1 MALELFKFSPLPNP
15 PDTYDAVFF
24 RQFLRTLEL
33 YFSKLDA
40 LTPNHAQSYRAEEFF
55 GGGFYGDNM
64 KVLYASFS
72 SLSAEDLL
80 SLGIISN
87 TLATSYATV
96 DTLMG
101 GGAVFGNVMVEH
113 LTADTLAG
121 NGYYIETPTGQFTSS
136 ATQTAA
142 STTAAY
148 ALQFDASSFLNGVSL
163 VSGSRIT
170 FAQAGIYRLA
180 YAVQFHSPV
189 NNTET
194 ANIWLRKNGTNIAL
208 SNHKYSIPARKSA
221 GVPAHLLAEGS
232 SFVEVAANDY
242 VEIMW
247 NVPDITIIVEPSA
260 ASGSPPIPATPSAD
274 VSVDF
279 ISAAAPPVAYVRP
292 ISTTAFALVGTA
304 DITAQRTT

>member
-15 PDTYDAVFF
+15 PEKYDPLFF

-33 YFSKLDA
+33 YFSQLDA

-64 KVLYASFS
+64 KVLYANFS

-101 GGAVFGNVMVEH
+101 GDAVFGNVMVEH
-113 LTADTLAG
+113 LTADNFYGSGTG
-121 NGYYIETPTGQFTSS
+121 IVVPTGQFTSS

-148 ALQFDASSFLNGVSL
+148 AVQFDASTLLNGVSL

-180 YAVQFHSPV
+180 YAVQFNNPV
-189 NNTET
+189 NDTEIV
-194 ANIWLRKNGTNIAL
+194 NVWLRKNGTNIAL
-208 SNHKYSIPARKSA
+208 SNHKYSVPSRKST
-221 GVPAHLLAEGS
+221 GLPAHLLAEGS
-232 SFVEVAANDY
+232 SFVEVVANDY

-247 NVPDITIIVEPSA
+247 NVPNILVTLEPSA
-260 ASGSPPIPATPSAD
+260 ASGSPSIPATPSAD

-279 ISAAAPPVAYVRP
+279 ISAAAP
-292 ISTTAFALVGTA
+292 
-304 DITAQRTT
+304 